1 MRVVTAYVSSLK
13 DNEAAACLTEVIA
26 DTKPDVVLN
35 STAFAARMDRARSPL
50 EAADAP
56 ILQMIHSSA
65 PRASWI
71 KDMRGLGA
79 SDLAMNVVL
88 PELDGRIITRAISF
102 KEETQRSEA
111 LQFTRLVHTPDEFA
125 HSLRRR
131 SCRRVG
137 ALAAAAAQR
146 SPSRLYLVGLSR
158 ESGSGGLCR
167 RPRHAAKPPG
177 NCCTAPGGGF

>member
-1 MRVVTAYVSSLK
+1 
-13 DNEAAACLTEVIA
+13 
-26 DTKPDVVLN
+26 
-35 STAFAARMDRARSPL
+35 MDRARSPL

-56 ILQMIHSSA
+56 ILQMIYSSA

-111 LQFTRLVHTPDEFA
+111 LQFTRLVHTPDE
-125 HSLRRR
+125 LRIRF
-131 SCRRVG
+131 V
-137 ALAAAAAQR
+137 ADLAAAWVRLRRLPRRDRRLACILSDYPAKAGRAA
-146 SPSRLYLVGLSR
+146 YAVGLDTPQSLQEIAARLREADFDVETMDDCKRIRARSGRVASSR
-158 ESGSGGLCR
+158 ILF
-167 RPRHAAKPPG
+167 P
-177 NCCTAPGGGF
+177 